1 MSTAPGRCVAGALD
15 TDLYQLTMV
24 AGHWR
29 AGRTGS
35 ATFDLFVRRL
45 PPQRGYLVAAGL
57 AQALDYLECLQFH
70 PDEIAWLRS
79 LPNLE
84 RVSDGFFTDFLPRF
98 RFTGEVWAVPE
109 GTPVFANEPL
119 LRVTAP
125 IAEAQLVETAL
136 LATVAFQ
143 TSIASKAARIVRAA
157 RGRAVVEFGTR
168 RAHGPEAGLL
178 AARAACVAGCEGSSN
193 VAAARQFGLTP
204 SGTMAHSWV
213 LAHGSDVEAF
223 RAYGDLFAER
233 SVFLLDTYDTLA
245 ATDAM
250 VAAGLRPASVRID
263 SGDLLALSREVRRRL
278 DAAGWTDVRIFG
290 TGDLDEHAIT
300 ELVANGAPVD
310 GFGVG
315 TALATSIDAP
325 ALSAVYKLAEVE
337 RDRAWVAVA
346 KRSPGKYT
354 WPGRKQVWRT
364 IRNGCAVGDTIGLV
378 TETPAGE
385 AEPLL
390 APVMRNGRRL
400 AATPSVSAMRGASLR
415 AQALLSDTVRRLHSP
430 EAYDVQM
437 SADLQALARTTW

>member
-1 MSTAPGRCVAGALD
+1 MFTAPGRGVAGALD

-29 AGRTGS
+29 AGRVGS

-45 PPQRGYLVAAGL
+45 PPQRGYLIAAGL

-70 PDEIAWLRS
+70 SDEIAWLRR

-84 RVSDGFFTDFLPRF
+84 RVGDGFFTEFLPSL
-98 RFTGEVWAVPE
+98 RFTGDVWAMPE

-157 RGRAVVEFGTR
+157 QGRPVVEFGTR

-178 AARAACVAGCEGSSN
+178 AARAACVAGCSGSSN
-193 VAAARQFGLTP
+193 VAAARLFGLTP

-213 LAHGSDVEAF
+213 LAHGTEVEAF
-223 RAYGDLFAER
+223 RAYGDLFADR

-250 VAAGLRPASVRID
+250 IAAGLKPAAVRID

-278 DAAGWTDVRIFG
+278 DAAGWTGVGIFG
-290 TGDLDEHAIT
+290 TSDLDEHAIT
-300 ELVANGAPVD
+300 ELLANGAPVD

-315 TALATSIDAP
+315 TSLATSIDAP

-337 RDRAWVAVA
+337 RDQAWVAVA

-364 IRNGCAVGDTIGLV
+364 IRGGAAIGDTIGLV
-378 TETPAGE
+378 TEPAPAGS
-385 AEPLL
+385 EPLL
-390 APVMRNGRRL
+390 APVMRGGRRL
-400 AATPSVSAMRGASLR
+400 AATPPVSTIRDASLR
-415 AQALLSDTVRRLHSP
+415 RQAMLSDTVRRLHSP
-430 EAYDVQM
+430 ETYDVQI
-437 SADLQALARTTW
+437 SAELQALAKAT